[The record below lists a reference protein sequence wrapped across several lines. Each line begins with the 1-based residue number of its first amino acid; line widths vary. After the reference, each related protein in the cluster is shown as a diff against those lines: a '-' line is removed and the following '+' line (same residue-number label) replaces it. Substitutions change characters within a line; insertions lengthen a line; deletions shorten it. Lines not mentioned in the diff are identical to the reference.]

1 MQDTSSGAASSTAPA
16 EGGPAGGNDAGEDGG
31 HSDHASPCT
40 PPDEVAREGTEKLG
54 TKFPPSPFL
63 DVQKLQRRR
72 GWTINIL
79 LFDFTFPFKRFSTTS
94 AEKRVEQKDI
104 PFRFGR
110 GGVGGGV
117 RRGVRLQSWAHNR
130 KPFCLL
136 SPGYLRR
143 GCLARAGGRPAG
155 SGALCPPAALGRGTT
170 VCWIAVAARYE
181 KSPCAHYC
189 LSKAVY

>member
-104 PFRFGR
+104 PFRLGR
-110 GGVGGGV
+110 GGSWRWGAAGCAASVLGT
-117 RRGVRLQSWAHNR
+117 QSQAFLPLVPR
-130 KPFCLL
+130 L
-136 SPGYLRR
+136 SPTRLP
-143 GCLARAGGRPAG
+143 CSSWRPTRWIRSALSPCG
-155 SGALCPPAALGRGTT
+155 LGTWHDRLLDCSSGA
-170 VCWIAVAARYE
+170 V
-181 KSPCAHYC
+181 
-189 LSKAVY
+189 